1 MKKQLKEKQLQKKM
15 ATAKKGAVLAATA
28 LILSNSPVAV
38 MTAFAEGQGD
48 AGVQQPVVQ
57 QEKQAVAVQSSIDQ
71 SIYGDLL
78 KDKMNPQA
86 WDYLYYNWQ
95 IGESI
100 LKNPSE
106 NAKVTWQ
113 NYSADPSLLVA
124 KSTLSGSSTA
134 TAYIEKE
141 TNTNRLRVLK
151 KAVTVNASHSEIA
164 RYQEPQVIPGRT
176 YTMSQNISVGVLN
189 GSLSVGPNVSS
200 FVVIDDNKN
209 LIYGKE
215 FLGVTPFTKTEQ
227 NFKSTSKNIRVG
239 IRLANR
245 TSDNGTLFY
254 SDTDNTM
261 NVTMKYAEQWKQVD
275 TLFTS
280 LDHTELAPGVT
291 KETIN
296 QAKAMVNSIANNAD
310 AKEMNEA
317 LAKADALFE
326 KKTIDAVE
334 SLFPNGQL
342 KPGISQEEIDQAQD
356 LVNQLPDGNKKQ
368 ELQNQLNQAQEL
380 LTNQQ
385 NAQVAIDN
393 LFNNGQLKPTI
404 SQADIDQAQQLVDK
418 LPEGEKK
425 QTLQAQLDQ
434 AKEQFKQQ
442 QAAIQAAQTA
452 VDNLF
457 NNGQLKPTVSQ
468 ADIDQ
473 AQQLVDK
480 LPEGEKKQTLQAQL
494 DQAKE
499 QFTQQ
504 QAAIQA
510 AQTAVDKL
518 FKANGQLAPNVTQEM
533 MEEAQE
539 LINKVVDSNKKQEL
553 QAKLDKAQK
562 LYNQLVLAEVTVMVN
577 GWFTDASHTAL
588 KEGVTT
594 DDIEKAVEL
603 LGQLPESSETDKLA
617 QTISVAQK
625 LLNKH
630 TSNVE
635 VKKVVDSLFTDNTY
649 TKLAEKTTKKDIDNA
664 KALVAKLTDVTVRN
678 ELTNL
683 VNKAYDLWENKSF
696 TITKVDSYKE
706 GETKYVSGTYTGNNA
721 AYIRLIVNGKKETL
735 TPLKSSA
742 EGTFQYYRVGLK
754 ATDKVIVAIYNA
766 NYEELAQKE
775 VTITP
780 GEPTKIASVYPYVE
794 GKDNWI
800 TGKYEGLAPAY
811 IGVTVNGVKKPS
823 VSFKGTADD
832 TFKYYLPGLKGTD
845 KVEVTLFNDAYQEV
859 ARQAVQVTAVEK
871 VEITSIDTYKPG
883 VSNWVT
889 GKVSGTSAKYM
900 QLLVNGQKTSLV
912 SSEELAHGTFSYY
925 KAGLKSTDKVEIIL
939 YDKNYQEV
947 ARKDVPIEGNAPAKI
962 TSVDPY
968 EVGKSEWI
976 TGKIIGDN
984 AAYIRVTVNGVKKAM
999 VSFKNTDGTFKYYL
1013 AGLKST
1019 DKVEVEIFDSEFN
1032 KLSQM
1037 AVPFK

>member
-1 MKKQLKEKQLQKKM
+1 MKKQLKEKQLKKRI
-15 ATAKKGAVLAATA
+15 ATAKKGTVLAATA
-28 LILSNSPVAV
+28 MILSNSPVAV
-38 MTAFAEGQGD
+38 MTAFAEGQED
-48 AGVQQPVVQ
+48 LSIQQAVVQ
-57 QEKQAVAVQSSIDQ
+57 QEKQAVEVQSSIDQ
-71 SIYGDLL
+71 SIYRNLL
-78 KDKMNPQA
+78 KNPTLRINDNQLTDWIIRPTNKKKVNMNHTGTLSTSESKFKVTFSANQYNQYPM
-86 WDYLYYNWQ
+86 YLYYEGDALTVSYTNFAVD
-95 IGESI
+95 G
-100 LKNPSE
+100 N
-106 NAKVTWQ
+106 
-113 NYSADPSLLVA
+113 LVGVA
-124 KSTLSGSSTA
+124 FQQEVSTLP
-134 TAYIEKE
+134 
-141 TNTNRLRVLK
+141 N
-151 KAVTVNASHSEIA
+151 
-164 RYQEPQVIPGRT
+164 RT
-176 YTMSQNISVGVLN
+176 YTSKMT
-189 GSLSVGPNVSS
+189 LSNKSKYPYCNTNFINDAPYTGGIYPLTSEADIKSKGHSELVTYYVADNDATPIYFSENPL
-200 FVVIDDNKN
+200 VVQ
-209 LIYGKE
+209 L
-215 FLGVTPFTKTEQ
+215 
-227 NFKSTSKNIRVG
+227 
-239 IRLANR
+239 
-245 TSDNGTLFY
+245 
-254 SDTDNTM
+254 
-261 NVTMKYAEQWKQVD
+261 KYAEQWKQVD
-275 TLFTS
+275 ALFTS
-280 LDHTELAPGVT
+280 LDQTELAPGVT
-291 KETIN
+291 KDTIN

-326 KKTIDAVE
+326 KNIADALD
-334 SLFPNGQL
+334 SLLNNGQL
-342 KPGISQEEIDQAQD
+342 KPGASQEELDNLQNLI
-356 LVNQLPDGNKKQ
+356 NQLPDGNKKQ
-368 ELQNQLNQAQEL
+368 ELQNKLDQAQEL
-380 LTNQQ
+380 LTNQK
-385 NAQVAIDN
+385 N
-393 LFNNGQLKPTI
+393 
-404 SQADIDQAQQLVDK
+404 
-418 LPEGEKK
+418 
-425 QTLQAQLDQ
+425 
-434 AKEQFKQQ
+434 
-442 QAAIQAAQTA
+442 AQTA

-457 NNGQLKPTVSQ
+457 NNGQLIPNITQ
-468 ADIDQ
+468 EAIDQ
-473 AQQLVDK
+473 AQELVNK
-480 LPEGEKKQTLQAQL
+480 LPEGEKKQELQGKL

-499 QFTQQ
+499 QFKQLQEAITAVDNLFNNGQLIPNITQEAINQAQELVNKLPEGEKKQELQGKLDQAKEQFNQQ

-510 AQTAVDKL
+510 AQTAVEKL

-539 LINKVVDSNKKQEL
+539 LINKVVDSNKKQAL

-625 LLNKH
+625 LLNKY

-635 VKKVVDSLFTDNTY
+635 AKKVVDSLFTDNTY
-649 TKLAEKTTKKDIDNA
+649 TKLAEKTTKEDIDNA

-683 VNKAYDLWENKSF
+683 INKAYDLWENKSF

-735 TPLKSSA
+735 TSLKSSA
-742 EGTFQYYRVGLK
+742 EGTFQYYRAGLK

-794 GKDNWI
+794 GKDNWV

-811 IGVTVNGVKKPS
+811 IRVTVNGEKKPL
-823 VSFKGTADD
+823 VSFKATSDK
-832 TFKYYLPGLKGTD
+832 TFKYYMPGLKGTD
-845 KVEVTLFNDAYQEV
+845 NVEVTLFNDAYQEV
-859 ARQAVQVTAVEK
+859 ARKAVQVTAVEK

-900 QLLVNGQKTSLV
+900 QLVVNGQKVGLV
-912 SSEELAHGTFSYY
+912 SSEDLAHGTFSYY

-1037 AVPFK
+1037 ALPFK